1 MTTLGR
7 VSGAPLYQL
16 LGYAGL
22 APFVACAAMLILG
35 DAPEIRSRVL
45 EAMLSYAA
53 VVATFIGAV
62 HWGLWL
68 ADDPSSHPARLWWGV
83 TPSLVSWGLLLLP
96 PSWALLGFITL
107 YPVMAAADLRL
118 LPVDH
123 PGYRGLRR
131 NLSIGVLSCL
141 LLATPYALD
150 LAG

>member
-1 MTTLGR
+1 
-7 VSGAPLYQL
+7 
-16 LGYAGL
+16 
-22 APFVACAAMLILG
+22 
-35 DAPEIRSRVL
+35 
-45 EAMLSYAA
+45 
-53 VVATFIGAV
+53 
-62 HWGLWL
+62 
-68 ADDPSSHPARLWWGV
+68 
-83 TPSLVSWGLLLLP
+83 LLP